1 MSNRA
6 ETFAAVV
13 LIFSLPAVGAAQ
25 QSETDQLN
33 AWFEQKYEEQLDF
46 SPMEKTSLGRKDDYD
61 RLDDV
66 SEAAADEY
74 LAWQRATVR
83 EMRDRFDYD
92 RLTPE
97 AQTSWD
103 LWVYQLELAEAAL
116 PFRRRSFL
124 FHQMRGAHTN
134 LPQFLVNFHR
144 VDDES
149 DMRAYIARIGEAARM
164 LRQTLDRA
172 ELAADEG
179 VHAPRFA
186 YEAVIAQSRAVVSG
200 QPFDRSAGA
209 PPSPLWSDIE
219 TKLGALSDGGQISE
233 VLAYELREEAATAL
247 RETFKPAYEALIAW
261 AESELPKT
269 DEIATGVWRLPNGED
284 FYRERLASNTTTDLT
299 ADEIHALGLAEVARI
314 QGEMRAVMRQ
324 VGFDGDL
331 AAFFEFNRADPQFYF
346 ANSDDGREAYLQL
359 ARDFLGEMQARLTDY
374 FGLLPEAGLEVRRV
388 EAFREEPGGAQHYV
402 PATPDGSRPG
412 VFYAHLIDM
421 NSMPRPDL
429 ESVTYHE
436 GLPGHHMQISIA
448 QELDGVPTFRTQIGF
463 TAYIEGWALYSESL
477 AREMGAYQDPY
488 SDFAALGAEIWR
500 AIRLVVDTGLHAKG
514 WTEEEAAQYFI
525 DNSPISEGQIRSE
538 IERYI
543 VMPGQATSYKV
554 GMIRIQEL
562 RQRAESALGDRFD
575 IRGFH
580 DVVLG
585 GGALP
590 LSILDRRVEAWIE
603 SERTNAP

>member
-1 MSNRA
+1 MRIRA
-6 ETFAAVV
+6 KTLVV
-13 LIFSLPAVGAAQ
+13 LVIVLSLPAVGTAQ
-25 QSETDQLN
+25 ESETDRLN

-46 SPMEKTSLGRKDDYD
+46 SPMEKTALGLKDDYD

-74 LAWQRATVR
+74 LAWQRASVR
-83 EMRDRFDYD
+83 ELRDEFDYG

-103 LWVYQLELAEAAL
+103 LWVYQLEQSEAAL

-134 LPQFLVNFHR
+134 LPQFLINFHR

-149 DMRAYIARIGEAARM
+149 DMRAYIARIGEAARV
-164 LRQTLDRA
+164 LRQTLERA
-172 ELAADEG
+172 QLAADEG

-186 YEAVIAQSRAVVSG
+186 YEAVIAQSSAVVTG
-200 QPFDRSAGA
+200 QPFDRAVSA

-219 TKLGALSDGGQISE
+219 TKLAGLSGSGQISE
-233 VLAYELREEAATAL
+233 VLAYELREEAANAL
-247 RETFKPAYEALIAW
+247 RELLKPAYEALIDW
-261 AESELPKT
+261 AESELPET
-269 DEIATGVWRLPNGED
+269 DEIATGVWRLPDGEA
-284 FYRERLASNTTTDLT
+284 FYRERLASNTTTDMT
-299 ADEIHALGLAEVARI
+299 ADEVHALGLAEVARI
-314 QGEMRAVMRQ
+314 QGEMREVMEE

-331 AAFFEFNRADPQFYF
+331 DAFFEFNRTDPQFYF
-346 ANSDDGREAYLQL
+346 PNTDDGREAYLQL
-359 ARDFLGEMQARLTDY
+359 ARNYLDAMQARLPDY

-388 EAFREEPGGAQHYV
+388 ESFREEPGGAQHYV
-402 PATPDGSRPG
+402 QATPDGSRPG

-429 ESVTYHE
+429 ESVAYHE

-448 QELDGVPTFRTQIGF
+448 QELEGVPTFRTQIGF

-477 AREMGAYQDPY
+477 AREMGAYEDPY
-488 SDFAALGAEIWR
+488 SNFAALGAEIWR

-514 WTEEEAAQYFI
+514 WTEEEAVQYFI

-562 RQRAESALGDRFD
+562 RQRAESALGDSFD

-590 LSILDRRVEAWIE
+590 LSILERRVDAWIE
-603 SERTNAP
+603 SES